1 MNTVD
6 PKEIQN
12 FSKDSSHWWDQ
23 EGPFAP
29 LHRLNPVRLGYI
41 KEQICSYFKR
51 DERSFSSLTGLR
63 LLDTGCGG
71 GLISEPMAR
80 LGAVVTGIDADAQ
93 AIEVARAHAKI
104 HGLNIDYK
112 NKATSDLLA
121 HRNQK
126 SAYDVVLAL
135 EIVEHV
141 REPAAFITEC
151 FDLCAPG
158 GLVIFSTLN
167 RTPASYALGIVAAEH
182 ILRWVPAGTHDWDKF
197 IKPSELAQYVRAAG
211 GICQDIRGMVF
222 SPLKGQFVLSR
233 SNVDVN
239 YFMCCHKPA

>member
-80 LGAVVTGIDADAQ
+80 LGGCGD
-93 AIEVARAHAKI
+93 
-104 HGLNIDYK
+104 G
-112 NKATSDLLA
+112 
-121 HRNQK
+121 HRC
-126 SAYDVVLAL
+126 
-135 EIVEHV
+135 
-141 REPAAFITEC
+141 R
-151 FDLCAPG
+151 
-158 GLVIFSTLN
+158 
-167 RTPASYALGIVAAEH
+167 
-182 ILRWVPAGTHDWDKF
+182 
-197 IKPSELAQYVRAAG
+197 
-211 GICQDIRGMVF
+211 
-222 SPLKGQFVLSR
+222 R
-233 SNVDVN
+233 SGD
-239 YFMCCHKPA
+239 

>member
-1 MNTVD
+1 M
-6 PKEIQN
+6 
-12 FSKDSSHWWDQ
+12 
-23 EGPFAP
+23 
-29 LHRLNPVRLGYI
+29 
-41 KEQICSYFKR
+41 
-51 DERSFSSLTGLR
+51 
-63 LLDTGCGG
+63 
-71 GLISEPMAR
+71 
-80 LGAVVTGIDADAQ
+80 TGIDADAQ

-222 SPLKGQFVLSR
+222 SPLERAICSLQIECGCELLYVLSQTGL
-233 SNVDVN
+233 SLNLKICLDSFS
-239 YFMCCHKPA
+239 Y